1 MGARGGGRV
10 KTVVLVDDEQV
21 ILTGLMRVIPWEE
34 YGCRVAGTAADGREG
49 IELIRRVRPDILFTD
64 IRMPNMD
71 GLSMV
76 AALKSEFPALKIAV
90 LTAYR
95 EFDYARQA
103 ITLGVSRYLLKPSK
117 MDELKEAIRFMTAPP
132 EATPL
137 PVAVNQPED
146 ALSPECEAA
155 GSFVVR
161 AALSYMEENCAA
173 RLTLGSVADHVFVSQ
188 WHLSKLINRHTGKNF
203 FDILNQLRVDRA
215 QALLRDPSLRVHEV
229 AEMVG
234 YADVAHFSKNFKRLT
249 GKSPVAYR
257 ARIM

>member
-1 MGARGGGRV
+1 MWAKGGWGV
-10 KTVVLVDDEQV
+10 KKVVLVDDEQV

-34 YGCRVAGTAADGREG
+34 YGCHVVGTAADGREG
-49 IELIRRVRPDILFTD
+49 IELIRRLRPDILFTD

-71 GLSMV
+71 GLAMV

-95 EFDYARQA
+95 EFEYARQA

-117 MDELKEAIRFMTAPP
+117 MDELKEAIRFMTAPQ
-132 EATPL
+132 EAAPL
-137 PVAVNQPED
+137 PEED
-146 ALSPECEAA
+146 VPSPESEAA

-161 AALSYMEENCAA
+161 AALAYMEENCAE
-173 RLTLGSVADHVFVSQ
+173 RLTLGSVANHVFVSQ

-203 FDILNQLRVDRA
+203 FDILNQLRVNRA
-215 QALLRDPSLRVHEV
+215 KALLRDPSLRVHEV

-257 ARIM
+257 ARIK

>member
-1 MGARGGGRV
+1 M
-10 KTVVLVDDEQV
+10 KKVVLVDDEQV

-34 YGCRVAGTAADGREG
+34 YGCRVVGTAADGREG
-49 IELIRRVRPDILFTD
+49 IELIRRLRPDILFTD

-71 GLSMV
+71 GLAMV

-95 EFDYARQA
+95 EFEYARQA

-117 MDELKEAIRFMTAPP
+117 MDELKEAIRFMTAPQEAAHLP
-132 EATPL
+132 E
-137 PVAVNQPED
+137 ED
-146 ALSPECEAA
+146 APSAESEAA

-161 AALSYMEENCAA
+161 AALAYMEENCAE
-173 RLTLGSVADHVFVSQ
+173 RLTLGSVANHVFVSQ

-203 FDILNQLRVDRA
+203 FDILNQLRVNRA
-215 QALLRDPSLRVHEV
+215 KALLRDPSLRVHEV

-257 ARIM
+257 ARIK